1 MSETTKINKGR
12 VSVGDIAPNFTLPTH
27 TGETLTL
34 SSLLGKSNIVLF
46 FYPKDE
52 SPGCTAE
59 VCAFRDSFE
68 VFKDAGATV
77 IGISSDSVESH
88 QRFAQKHR
96 LPFTLLSDKGGAVR
110 KLYGVPASLGIFD
123 GRVTYVIDKKGV
135 VRHMFSSQLNINAH
149 IREALDTLKNLA

>member
-1 MSETTKINKGR
+1 VSATMKSTKGR
-12 VSVGDIAPNFTLPTH
+12 IGVGDSVPNFTLLTH
-27 TGETLTL
+27 SGEDFTL
-34 SSLLGKSNIVLF
+34 SSLFGKSNIVLF

-77 IGISSDSVESH
+77 IGVSSDGVESH
-88 QRFAQKHR
+88 RKFAEKHK

-135 VRHMFSSQLNINAH
+135 VRHMFSSQLNISAH
-149 IREALDTLKNLA
+149 INEALETLKSLA